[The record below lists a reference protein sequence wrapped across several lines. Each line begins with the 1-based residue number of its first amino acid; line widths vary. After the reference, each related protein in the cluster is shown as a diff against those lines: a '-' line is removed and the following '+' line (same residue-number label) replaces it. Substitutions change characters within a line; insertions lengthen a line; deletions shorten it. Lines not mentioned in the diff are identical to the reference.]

1 MLDKKGAIYSDRP
14 MVAMGGELVGWKNA
28 FVLMRYGSRFRES
41 RRRVH
46 QIFGTN
52 AAFKQFLP
60 IVELEAHRFLKR
72 VSAKPEDFFQE
83 IQK

>member
-1 MLDKKGAIYSDRP
+1 
-14 MVAMGGELVGWKNA
+14 MVAMGGELVGWNNS
-28 FVLMRYGSRFRES
+28 FGLMPYGPRFRDS

-52 AAFKQFLP
+52 TSFKQFLP
-60 IVELEAHRFLKR
+60 LVELEACRFLKR
-72 VSAKPEDFFQE
+72 ISAKPEDLFRD